1 MISTLKSFRKC
12 HTAITLYEKFMFD
25 RINQNF
31 QKLTLKIFLNEM
43 KKIFFFQHVFIII
56 FNFDDF

>member
-1 MISTLKSFRKC
+1 MISTLKSFKKC

-25 RINQNF
+25 RISQDF

-43 KKIFFFQHVFIII
+43 KNFLFQYVFIIML
-56 FNFDDF
+56 NFDDS

>member
-1 MISTLKSFRKC
+1 MISTLKSFKKC
-12 HTAITLYEKFMFD
+12 HTTITLYEKFMFD

-43 KKIFFFQHVFIII
+43 KNFFFQHVFIIM
-56 FNFDDF
+56 FSFDDS

>member
-1 MISTLKSFRKC
+1 ML
-12 HTAITLYEKFMFD
+12 D
-25 RINQNF
+25 RISQDF

-43 KKIFFFQHVFIII
+43 KKFFFQHVFIAM

>member
-1 MISTLKSFRKC
+1 MISTLKSFKKC
-12 HTAITLYEKFMFD
+12 HTMITLYEKSMFD

-43 KKIFFFQHVFIII
+43 KIFFFNMFL
-56 FNFDDF
+56 

>member
-1 MISTLKSFRKC
+1 
-12 HTAITLYEKFMFD
+12 MFD
-25 RINQNF
+25 QINQNF

-43 KKIFFFQHVFIII
+43 KKKIFQHIFIIM